1 MGEAVHVDSFD
12 LYQQRPRSVFIKQ
25 AAIELS
31 VKESVIKADLGKL
44 LLKLEAPA
52 GATDRSG
59 AGPEGASHHLG

>member
-25 AAIELS
+25 GAIELS
-31 VKESVIKADLGKL
+31 VKESVIKADLGKAAA
-44 LLKLEAPA
+44 EAGGAA